1 MADRQ
6 PIVLVSGAFA
16 ELPPGDAI
24 LGASVGLVSNP
35 SGLYL
40 IGTELGYDGTAITAL
55 ASGNAALTDVVSASA
70 SGNAALVDAAEA
82 LASGNAALTLAVAE
96 EGALASG
103 NAALVDAAEALA
115 SGNAALVDASTALAS
130 GNAALTDVSGKYD
143 KTGGPISGTVRIQ
156 TQSYADVRDE
166 GLESGTIT
174 LDFGSSNNFKMTLT
188 GTSTLG
194 APTNASGGQ
203 SGSIFILQDGTGSRT
218 LAYNAVFA
226 FAGGT
231 APTLTTAASGQDA
244 LLYYVQDSSTIITT
258 SILNIS

>member
-16 ELPPGDAI
+16 ELPPGDGI
-24 LGASVGLVSNP
+24 IGASVTLISNP
-35 SGLYL
+35 SGLYTL
-40 IGTELGYDGTAITAL
+40 GGELGYDGTAITAL
-55 ASGNAALTDVVSASA
+55 ASGNAALSDVAGAVA
-70 SGNAALVDAAEA
+70 SGNAALVDSAEA

-96 EGALASG
+96 ASGNAALAVAATALASG
-103 NAALVDAAEALA
+103 NAGIADAA
-115 SGNAALVDASTALAS
+115 TALAS
-130 GNAALTDVSGKYD
+130 GNAALTDVGGKYD
-143 KTGGPISGTVRIQ
+143 KTGGPISGTVRVQ
-156 TQSYADVRDE
+156 KQSYSDVRDE
-166 GLESGTIT
+166 GLENGTIT
-174 LDFGSSNNFKMTLT
+174 LDFGSANNFKMTLT
-188 GTSTLG
+188 GNGTLG

-244 LLYYVQDSSTIITT
+244 LLYYVQDASTIITT
-258 SILNIS
+258 SVLNV

>member
-16 ELPPGDAI
+16 ELPPGDGI
-24 LGASVGLVSNP
+24 IGASVTLISNP
-35 SGLYL
+35 SGLYTL
-40 IGTELGYDGTAITAL
+40 GGELGYDGTAITAL
-55 ASGNAALTDVVSASA
+55 ASGNAALSDVAGAVA
-70 SGNAALVDAAEA
+70 SGNAALVDSAEA

-96 EGALASG
+96 GGALASG
-103 NAALVDAAEALA
+103 NAALADAATALA
-115 SGNAALVDASTALAS
+115 SGNAGIADAATALAS
-130 GNAALTDVSGKYD
+130 GNAALTDVGGKYD
-143 KTGGPISGTVRIQ
+143 KTGGPISGTVRVQ
-156 TQSYADVRDE
+156 AQSYSDVRDE

-244 LLYYVQDSSTIITT
+244 LLYYVQDASTIITT
-258 SILNIS
+258 SVLNV

>member
-16 ELPPGDAI
+16 ELPPGDGI
-24 LGASVGLVSNP
+24 IGASVTLISNP
-35 SGLYL
+35 SGLYTL
-40 IGTELGYDGTAITAL
+40 GGELGYDGTAINAL
-55 ASGNAALTDVVSASA
+55 ASGNAALSDVAGAIA
-70 SGNAALVDAAEA
+70 SGNAALVDSAEA

-96 EGALASG
+96 ASGNAALAVAATALASG
-103 NAALVDAAEALA
+103 NAGIADAA
-115 SGNAALVDASTALAS
+115 TALAS
-130 GNAALTDVSGKYD
+130 GNAALTDVGGKYD
-143 KTGGPISGTVRIQ
+143 KTGGPISGTVRVQ
-156 TQSYADVRDE
+156 AQSYSDVRDE

-226 FAGGT
+226 FAGGS

-244 LLYYVQDSSTIITT
+244 LLYYVQDASTIITT
-258 SILNIS
+258 SVLNV

>member
-16 ELPPGDAI
+16 ELPPGDGI
-24 LGASVGLVSNP
+24 IGASVTLISNP
-35 SGLYL
+35 SGLYTL
-40 IGTELGYDGTAITAL
+40 GGELGYDGTAITAL
-55 ASGNAALTDVVSASA
+55 ASGNAALSDVAGAIA
-70 SGNAALVDAAEA
+70 SGNAALVDSAEA

-96 EGALASG
+96 GGALASG
-103 NAALVDAAEALA
+103 NAALADAATALA
-115 SGNAALVDASTALAS
+115 SGNAGIADAATALAS
-130 GNAALTDVSGKYD
+130 GNAALTDVGGKYD
-143 KTGGPISGTVRIQ
+143 KTGGPISGTVRVQ
-156 TQSYADVRDE
+156 KQSYSDVRDE
-166 GLESGTIT
+166 GLENGTIT
-174 LDFGSSNNFKMTLT
+174 LDFGSSNNFQMTLT

-244 LLYYVQDSSTIITT
+244 LLYYVQDPSTIITT
-258 SILNIS
+258 SVLNV

>member
-16 ELPPGDAI
+16 ELPPGDGI
-24 LGASVGLVSNP
+24 IGASVSLISNP
-35 SGLYL
+35 SGLYTL
-40 IGTELGYDGTAITAL
+40 GGELGYDGTAITAL
-55 ASGNAALTDVVSASA
+55 ASGNAALADVAGASA

-103 NAALVDAAEALA
+103 NAALADAATALA

-130 GNAALTDVSGKYD
+130 GNAALTDVGGKYD
-143 KTGGPISGTVRIQ
+143 KTGGPISGNVR
-156 TQSYADVRDE
+156 TQSQTYADIRDE

-174 LDFGSSNNFKMTLT
+174 LDFGSSNNFQMTLT
-188 GTSTLG
+188 GNGTLG

-231 APTLTTAASGQDA
+231 APTLTTTASGQDA
-244 LLYYVQDSSTIITT
+244 LLYYVQDPSTIVTT
-258 SILNIS
+258 SVLNIS

>member
-16 ELPPGDAI
+16 ELPPGDGI
-24 LGASVGLVSNP
+24 IGASVALISNP
-35 SGLYL
+35 SGLYTL
-40 IGTELGYDGTAITAL
+40 GGELGYDGTAITAL
-55 ASGNAALTDVVSASA
+55 ASGNAALSDVAGAVA
-70 SGNAALVDAAEA
+70 SGNAALVDSAEA

-96 EGALASG
+96 ASGNAALAVAATALASG
-103 NAALVDAAEALA
+103 NAGIADAA
-115 SGNAALVDASTALAS
+115 TALAS
-130 GNAALTDVSGKYD
+130 GNAALTDVGGKYD
-143 KTGGPISGTVRIQ
+143 KTGGPISGTVRVEK
-156 TQSYADVRDE
+156 QSYADVKDE
-166 GLESGTIT
+166 GIESGTVT
-174 LDFGSSNNFKMTLT
+174 LDFGSANNYKMTLT

-244 LLYYVQDSSTIITT
+244 LLYYVQDPSTIITT
-258 SILNIS
+258 SVLNV

>member
-16 ELPPGDAI
+16 ELPPGDGI
-24 LGASVGLVSNP
+24 IGASVTLISNP
-35 SGLYL
+35 SGLYTL
-40 IGTELGYDGTAITAL
+40 GGEIGYDGTAITAL
-55 ASGNAALTDVVSASA
+55 ASGNAALADVAGASA

-103 NAALVDAAEALA
+103 NAALVDAATALA

-130 GNAALTDVSGKYD
+130 GNAALTDVGGKYD
-143 KTGGPISGTVRIQ
+143 KTGGPISGNVR
-156 TQSYADVRDE
+156 TQSQTYADIRDE

-174 LDFGSSNNFKMTLT
+174 LDFGSSNNFQMTLT
-188 GTSTLG
+188 GNGTLG

-231 APTLTTAASGQDA
+231 APTLTTTASGQDA
-244 LLYYVQDSSTIITT
+244 LLYYVQDASTIITT

>member
-16 ELPPGDAI
+16 ELPPGDGI
-24 LGASVGLVSNP
+24 IGAGVTLISNP
-35 SGLYL
+35 SGLYTL
-40 IGTELGYDGTAITAL
+40 GGELGYDGTAITAL
-55 ASGNAALTDVVSASA
+55 ASGNAALSDVAGAIA
-70 SGNAALVDAAEA
+70 SGNAALVDSAEA

-96 EGALASG
+96 GGALASG
-103 NAALVDAAEALA
+103 NAALADAATALA
-115 SGNAALVDASTALAS
+115 SGNAGIADAATALAS
-130 GNAALTDVSGKYD
+130 GNAALTDVGGKYD
-143 KTGGPISGTVRIQ
+143 KTGGPISGTVRVQ
-156 TQSYADVRDE
+156 AQSYSDVRDE

-231 APTLTTAASGQDA
+231 APTLTTTASGQDA
-244 LLYYVQDSSTIITT
+244 LLYYVQDPSTIITT
-258 SILNIS
+258 SVLNTS

>member
-16 ELPPGDAI
+16 ELPPGDGI
-24 LGASVGLVSNP
+24 IGASVSLISNP
-35 SGLYL
+35 SGLYTL
-40 IGTELGYDGTAITAL
+40 GGELGYDGTAITAL
-55 ASGNAALTDVVSASA
+55 ASGNAALADVAGASA

-103 NAALVDAAEALA
+103 NAALVDAATALA
-115 SGNAALVDASTALAS
+115 SGNAGIADAATALAS
-130 GNAALTDVSGKYD
+130 GNAALTDVGGKYD
-143 KTGGPISGTVRIQ
+143 KTGGPISGNVR
-156 TQSYADVRDE
+156 TQSQTYADIRDE

-174 LDFGSSNNFKMTLT
+174 LDFGSSNNFQMTLT
-188 GTSTLG
+188 GNGTLG

-244 LLYYVQDSSTIITT
+244 LLYYVQDASTIITT
-258 SILNIS
+258 SVLNV

>member
-6 PIVLVSGAFA
+6 PIVLVSGAFT
-16 ELPPGDAI
+16 ELPTGDGI
-24 LGASVGLVSNP
+24 IGASVTLISNP
-35 SGLYL
+35 SGLYTL
-40 IGTELGYDGTAITAL
+40 GGELGYDGTAINALASGNAALTDVGAAAASGNAALADAATALASGNAGISLAIASGNAASADAATAL
-55 ASGNAALTDVVSASA
+55 ASGNAALTDS
-70 SGNAALVDAAEA
+70 AEA
-82 LASGNAALTLAVAE
+82 LASGNAALTDVA
-96 EGALASG
+96 
-103 NAALVDAAEALA
+103 
-115 SGNAALVDASTALAS
+115 
-130 GNAALTDVSGKYD
+130 GKYD
-143 KTGGPISGTVRIQ
+143 KTGGPISGTVRVQ

-174 LDFGSSNNFKMTLT
+174 LDFGSANNFKMTLT

-218 LAYNAVFA
+218 LAYNAAFA

-231 APTLTTAASGQDA
+231 APTLTTTASGQDQ
-244 LLYYVQDSSTIITT
+244 LLYFVQDSSTIITT

>member
-16 ELPPGDAI
+16 ELPPGDGI
-24 LGASVGLVSNP
+24 IGASVTLISNP
-35 SGLYL
+35 SGLYTL
-40 IGTELGYDGTAITAL
+40 GGELGYDGTAITAL
-55 ASGNAALTDVVSASA
+55 ASGNAALADVAGASA

-103 NAALVDAAEALA
+103 NAALVDAATALA

-130 GNAALTDVSGKYD
+130 GNAALTDVGGKYD
-143 KTGGPISGTVRIQ
+143 KTGGPISGNVR
-156 TQSYADVRDE
+156 TQSQTYADIRDE

-174 LDFGSSNNFKMTLT
+174 LDFGSSNNFQMTLT
-188 GTSTLG
+188 GNGTLG

-218 LAYNAVFA
+218 LGYNAAFA

-231 APTLTTAASGQDA
+231 APTLTTTASGQDA
-244 LLYYVQDSSTIITT
+244 LLYYVQDASTIITT
-258 SILNIS
+258 SVLNIS

>member
-16 ELPPGDAI
+16 ELPPGDGI
-24 LGASVGLVSNP
+24 IGASVTLISNP
-35 SGLYL
+35 SGLYTL
-40 IGTELGYDGTAITAL
+40 GGELGYDGTAITAL
-55 ASGNAALTDVVSASA
+55 ASGNAALSDVAGAGA
-70 SGNAALVDAAEA
+70 SGNAALVDSAEA

-96 EGALASG
+96 ASGNAALAVAATALASG
-103 NAALVDAAEALA
+103 NAGIADAA
-115 SGNAALVDASTALAS
+115 TALAS
-130 GNAALTDVSGKYD
+130 GNAALTDVGGKYD
-143 KTGGPISGTVRIQ
+143 KTGGPISGTVRVQ
-156 TQSYADVRDE
+156 AQSYSDIKDE
-166 GLESGTIT
+166 GLESGTVT

-231 APTLTTAASGQDA
+231 APTLTTSASGQDA
-244 LLYYVQDSSTIITT
+244 LLYYVQDASTIITT
-258 SILNIS
+258 SVLNV

>member
-16 ELPPGDAI
+16 ELPPGDGI
-24 LGASVGLVSNP
+24 IGASVTLISNP
-35 SGLYL
+35 SGLYTL
-40 IGTELGYDGTAITAL
+40 GGELGYDGTAITAL
-55 ASGNAALTDVVSASA
+55 ASGNAALSDVVGAVA
-70 SGNAALVDAAEA
+70 SGNAALVDSAEA

-96 EGALASG
+96 ASGNAALAVAATALASG
-103 NAALVDAAEALA
+103 NAGIADAA
-115 SGNAALVDASTALAS
+115 TALAS
-130 GNAALTDVSGKYD
+130 GNAALTDVGGKYD
-143 KTGGPISGTVRIQ
+143 KTGGPISGNVR
-156 TQSYADVRDE
+156 TQSQTYADVKDE

-203 SGSIFILQDGTGSRT
+203 SGSIFVLQDGTGSRT

-226 FAGGT
+226 FTGGT

-244 LLYYVQDSSTIITT
+244 LLYYVQDASTIVTT
-258 SILNIS
+258 SVLNV

>member
-16 ELPPGDAI
+16 ELPPGDGI
-24 LGASVGLVSNP
+24 IGAGVSLISNP
-35 SGLYL
+35 SGLYTL
-40 IGTELGYDGTAITAL
+40 GGELGYDGTAITAL
-55 ASGNAALTDVVSASA
+55 ASGNAALTDSSV
-70 SGNAALVDAAEA
+70 A

-96 EGALASG
+96 GGALASG
-103 NAALVDAAEALA
+103 NAALADAATALA

-130 GNAALTDVSGKYD
+130 GNAALTDVGGKYD
-143 KTGGPISGTVRIQ
+143 KTGGPISGNVRIQ
-156 TQSYADVRDE
+156 SQSYADIKAE

-174 LDFGSSNNFKMTLT
+174 LDFGSSNNFEMTLT
-188 GTSTLG
+188 GNSTLG

-231 APTLTTAASGQDA
+231 APTLTTTASGQDA
-244 LLYYVQDSSTIITT
+244 LLYYVQDASTIITT
-258 SILNIS
+258 SVLNV

>member
-16 ELPPGDAI
+16 ELPPGDGI
-24 LGASVGLVSNP
+24 IGASVTLISNP
-35 SGLYL
+35 SGLYTL
-40 IGTELGYDGTAITAL
+40 GGELGYDGTAITAL
-55 ASGNAALTDVVSASA
+55 ASGNAALSDVAGAIA
-70 SGNAALVDAAEA
+70 SGNAALVDSAEA

-96 EGALASG
+96 GGALASG
-103 NAALVDAAEALA
+103 NAALADAATALA
-115 SGNAALVDASTALAS
+115 SGNAGIADAATALAS
-130 GNAALTDVSGKYD
+130 GNAALTDVGGKYD
-143 KTGGPISGTVRIQ
+143 KTGGPISGTVRVQ
-156 TQSYADVRDE
+156 AQSYSDVRDE

-231 APTLTTAASGQDA
+231 APTLTTTASGQDA
-244 LLYYVQDSSTIITT
+244 LLYYVQDPSTIITT
-258 SILNIS
+258 SVLNIS

>member
-16 ELPPGDAI
+16 ELPPGDGI
-24 LGASVGLVSNP
+24 IGASVTLISNP
-35 SGLYL
+35 SGLYTL
-40 IGTELGYDGTAITAL
+40 GGELGYDGTAITAL
-55 ASGNAALTDVVSASA
+55 ASGNAALSDVAGAIA
-70 SGNAALVDAAEA
+70 SGNAALVDSAEA

-96 EGALASG
+96 GGALASG
-103 NAALVDAAEALA
+103 NAALADAATALA
-115 SGNAALVDASTALAS
+115 SGNAGIADAATALAS
-130 GNAALTDVSGKYD
+130 GNAALTDVGGKYD
-143 KTGGPISGTVRIQ
+143 KTGGPISGTVRVQ
-156 TQSYADVRDE
+156 AQSYSDVRDE

-231 APTLTTAASGQDA
+231 APTLTTTASGVDVISF
-244 LLYYVQDSSTIITT
+244 YVSSPTEIQ
-258 SILNIS
+258 SVAVLNLS

>member
-16 ELPPGDAI
+16 ELPPGDGI
-24 LGASVGLVSNP
+24 IGASVSLISNP
-35 SGLYL
+35 SGLYTL
-40 IGTELGYDGTAITAL
+40 GGELGYDGTAITAL
-55 ASGNAALTDVVSASA
+55 ASGNAALSDVAGAVA
-70 SGNAALVDAAEA
+70 SGNAALVDSAEA

-96 EGALASG
+96 GGALASG
-103 NAALVDAAEALA
+103 NAALADAATALA
-115 SGNAALVDASTALAS
+115 SGNAGIANAATALAS
-130 GNAALTDVSGKYD
+130 GNAALTDVGGKYD
-143 KTGGPISGTVRIQ
+143 KTGGPISGTVRVQ
-156 TQSYADVRDE
+156 AQSYSDVRDE

-244 LLYYVQDSSTIITT
+244 LLYYVQDPSTIITT
-258 SILNIS
+258 SVLNV

>member
-16 ELPPGDAI
+16 ELPPGDGI
-24 LGASVGLVSNP
+24 IGASVTLISNP
-35 SGLYL
+35 SGLYTL
-40 IGTELGYDGTAITAL
+40 GGEIGYDGTAITAL
-55 ASGNAALTDVVSASA
+55 ASGNAALADVAGASA

-96 EGALASG
+96 VGALASG
-103 NAALVDAAEALA
+103 NAALVDAATALA
-115 SGNAALVDASTALAS
+115 SGNAGIADAATALAS
-130 GNAALTDVSGKYD
+130 GNAALTDVGGKYD
-143 KTGGPISGTVRIQ
+143 KTGGPISGNVR
-156 TQSYADVRDE
+156 TQSQTYADIRDE

-174 LDFGSSNNFKMTLT
+174 LDFGSSNNFQMTLT
-188 GTSTLG
+188 GNGTLG

-218 LAYNAVFA
+218 LGYNAVFA

-231 APTLTTAASGQDA
+231 APTLTTTASGQDA
-244 LLYYVQDSSTIITT
+244 LLYYVQDASTIITT
-258 SILNIS
+258 SVLNV

>member
-16 ELPPGDAI
+16 ELPPGDGI
-24 LGASVGLVSNP
+24 IGASVSLISNP
-35 SGLYL
+35 SGLYTL
-40 IGTELGYDGTAITAL
+40 GGELGYDGTAITAL
-55 ASGNAALTDVVSASA
+55 ASGNAALSDVAGAGA
-70 SGNAALVDAAEA
+70 SGNAALVDSAEA

-96 EGALASG
+96 ASGNAALAVAATALASG
-103 NAALVDAAEALA
+103 NAGIADAA
-115 SGNAALVDASTALAS
+115 TALAS
-130 GNAALTDVSGKYD
+130 GNAALTDVGGKYD
-143 KTGGPISGTVRIQ
+143 KTGGPISGTVRVQ
-156 TQSYADVRDE
+156 AQSYSDIKDE
-166 GLESGTIT
+166 GLESGTVT
-174 LDFGSSNNFKMTLT
+174 LDFGSSNNFKITLT

-226 FAGGT
+226 FAGGI

-244 LLYYVQDSSTIITT
+244 LLYYVQDPSTIITT
-258 SILNIS
+258 SVLNV

>member
-1 MADRQ
+1 MLKH
-6 PIVLVSGAFA
+6 VETLA
-16 ELPPGDAI
+16 EQA
-24 LGASVGLVSNP
+24 
-35 SGLYL
+35 
-40 IGTELGYDGTAITAL
+40 TAL
-55 ASGNAALTDVVSASA
+55 ASGNAALTDV
-70 SGNAALVDAAEA
+70 G
-82 LASGNAALTLAVAE
+82 
-96 EGALASG
+96 
-103 NAALVDAAEALA
+103 
-115 SGNAALVDASTALAS
+115 
-130 GNAALTDVSGKYD
+130 GKYD
-143 KTGGPISGTVRIQ
+143 KTGGPISGTVRVEK
-156 TQSYADVRDE
+156 QSYADVRDE

-244 LLYYVQDSSTIITT
+244 LLYYVQDASTIITT
-258 SILNIS
+258 SVLNV

>member
-16 ELPPGDAI
+16 ELPPGDGI
-24 LGASVGLVSNP
+24 IGASVTLISNP
-35 SGLYL
+35 SGLYTL
-40 IGTELGYDGTAITAL
+40 GGELGYDGTAITAL
-55 ASGNAALTDVVSASA
+55 ASGNAALADVAGASA

-103 NAALVDAAEALA
+103 NAALADAATALA

-130 GNAALTDVSGKYD
+130 GNAALTDVGGKYD
-143 KTGGPISGTVRIQ
+143 KTGGPISGNVR
-156 TQSYADVRDE
+156 TQSQTYADIRDE

-174 LDFGSSNNFKMTLT
+174 LDFGSSNNFQMTLT
-188 GTSTLG
+188 GNGTLG

-218 LAYNAVFA
+218 LAYNAAFA

-231 APTLTTAASGQDA
+231 APTLTTTASGQDA
-244 LLYYVQDSSTIITT
+244 LLYYVQDASTIITT
-258 SILNIS
+258 SVLNIS

>member
-6 PIVLVSGAFA
+6 PIVLVSGAFT
-16 ELPPGDAI
+16 ELPTGDGI
-24 LGASVGLVSNP
+24 IGASVTLISNP
-35 SGLYL
+35 SGLYTL
-40 IGTELGYDGTAITAL
+40 GGELGYDGTAITAL
-55 ASGNAALTDVVSASA
+55 ASGNAALADVAGASA
-70 SGNAALVDAAEA
+70 SGNAALADAATA

-96 EGALASG
+96 GGALASG
-103 NAALVDAAEALA
+103 NAALADAAAALA
-115 SGNAALVDASTALAS
+115 SGNAALTDSAEALAS
-130 GNAALTDVSGKYD
+130 GNAALTDVAGKYD
-143 KTGGPISGTVRIQ
+143 KTGGPISGTVRVEK
-156 TQSYADVRDE
+156 QSYADVRDE

-218 LAYNAVFA
+218 LAYNAAFA

-231 APTLTTAASGQDA
+231 APTLTTTASGQDQ
-244 LLYYVQDSSTIITT
+244 LLYYVQDSSTIVTT

>member
-16 ELPPGDAI
+16 ELPPGDGI
-24 LGASVGLVSNP
+24 IGASVTLISNP
-35 SGLYL
+35 SGLYTL
-40 IGTELGYDGTAITAL
+40 GGELGYDGTAITAL
-55 ASGNAALTDVVSASA
+55 ASGNAALSDVAGAVA
-70 SGNAALVDAAEA
+70 SGNAALVDSAEA

-96 EGALASG
+96 ASGNAALAVAATALASG
-103 NAALVDAAEALA
+103 NAGIADAA
-115 SGNAALVDASTALAS
+115 TALAS
-130 GNAALTDVSGKYD
+130 GNAALTDVGGKYD
-143 KTGGPISGTVRIQ
+143 KTGGPISGTVRVQ
-156 TQSYADVRDE
+156 KQSYSDVRDE
-166 GLESGTIT
+166 GLENGTIT

-244 LLYYVQDSSTIITT
+244 LLYYVQDASTIITT
-258 SILNIS
+258 SVLNV

>member
-24 LGASVGLVSNP
+24 LGASITLVDNP

-40 IGTELGYDGTAITAL
+40 TGAELGYDGTAITAL
-55 ASGNAALTDVVSASA
+55 ASGNAALADVADASA
-70 SGNAALVDAAEA
+70 SGNAALADAAEA

-103 NAALVDAAEALA
+103 NAALADAAEALA

-130 GNAALTDVSGKYD
+130 GNAALTDVGGKYD
-143 KTGGPISGTVRIQ
+143 KTGGPISGTVRVQ
-156 TQSYADVRDE
+156 AQSYADVRDE

-174 LDFGSSNNFKMTLT
+174 LDFGSANNFKMTLT

>member
-16 ELPPGDAI
+16 ELPPGNGI
-24 LGASVGLVSNP
+24 IGASVTLISNP
-35 SGLYL
+35 SGLYTL
-40 IGTELGYDGTAITAL
+40 GGELGYDGTAITAL
-55 ASGNAALTDVVSASA
+55 ASGNAALSDVAGAGA
-70 SGNAALVDAAEA
+70 SGNAALVDSAEA

-96 EGALASG
+96 ASGNAALAVAATALASG
-103 NAALVDAAEALA
+103 NAGIADAA
-115 SGNAALVDASTALAS
+115 TALAS
-130 GNAALTDVSGKYD
+130 GNAALTDVGGKYD
-143 KTGGPISGTVRIQ
+143 KTGGPISGTVRVQ
-156 TQSYADVRDE
+156 AQSYSDIKDE
-166 GLESGTIT
+166 GLESGTVT

-231 APTLTTAASGQDA
+231 APTLTTAASGQDTI
-244 LLYYVQDSSTIITT
+244 LYYVQDASTIITT
-258 SILNIS
+258 SVLNV

>member
-16 ELPPGDAI
+16 ELPPGDGI
-24 LGASVGLVSNP
+24 IGASVSLISNP
-35 SGLYL
+35 SGLYTL
-40 IGTELGYDGTAITAL
+40 GGELGYDGTAITAL
-55 ASGNAALTDVVSASA
+55 ASGNAALADVAGASA

-103 NAALVDAAEALA
+103 NAALVDAATALA
-115 SGNAALVDASTALAS
+115 SGNAGIADAATALAS
-130 GNAALTDVSGKYD
+130 GNAALTDVGGKYD
-143 KTGGPISGTVRIQ
+143 KTGGPISGNVR
-156 TQSYADVRDE
+156 TQSQTYADIRDE

-174 LDFGSSNNFKMTLT
+174 LDFGSSNNFQMTLT
-188 GTSTLG
+188 GNGTLG

-218 LAYNAVFA
+218 LGYNAVFA

-231 APTLTTAASGQDA
+231 APTLTTTASGQDA
-244 LLYYVQDSSTIITT
+244 LLYYVQDASTIITT
-258 SILNIS
+258 SVLNV